1 MNPSIKQ
8 IWINALRSGK
18 YEQGQG
24 SLNEDGKFCCL
35 GVLTDLYIR
44 ETNQEWEEYASN
56 AFESELAF
64 DNNPMYLCHSVQEWA
79 GLNTPTP
86 SAAGQPLAIWNDEGA
101 SFEEIASLIEE
112 HL

>member
-8 IWINALRSGK
+8 IWLNALRSGK

-44 ETNQEWEEYASN
+44 ETNQEWEEQYDNSFS
-56 AFESELAF
+56 FEDSSCFL
-64 DNNPMYLCHSVQEWA
+64 PPSVQKWA
-79 GLNTPTP
+79 RLDDSPRVNGRSLAVLND
-86 SAAGQPLAIWNDEGA
+86 GGA
-101 SFEEIASLIEE
+101 SFEELADLIEE

>member
-8 IWINALRSGK
+8 IWLNALRSGK

-24 SLNEDGKFCCL
+24 SLNENGKFCCL

-44 ETNQEWEEYASN
+44 ETNQEWEVHYGN
-56 AFESELAF
+56 CFAFEDSFCFL
-64 DNNPMYLCHSVQEWA
+64 PPSVQEWA
-79 GLNTPTP
+79 KLDNAPRVNGFSLPM
-86 SAAGQPLAIWNDEGA
+86 LNDEGA
-101 SFEEIASLIEE
+101 SFEELASLIEE

>member
-1 MNPSIKQ
+1 MNSSIKQ

-44 ETNQEWEEYASN
+44 ETNQEWEEGYGN
-56 AFESELAF
+56 CFAFEDCSCFLPPA
-64 DNNPMYLCHSVQEWA
+64 VQEW
-79 GLNTPTP
+79 GRLNNSPAVNGR
-86 SAAGQPLAIWNDEGA
+86 SLAVLNDGGA

>member
-1 MNPSIKQ
+1 MNSSVKQ

-35 GVLTDLYIR
+35 GVLTDLFIR
-44 ETNQEWEEYASN
+44 ETNQEWEEHYDN
-56 AFESELAF
+56 CFAFEDSFCFL
-64 DNNPMYLCHSVQEWA
+64 PPSVQEWA
-79 GLNTPTP
+79 RLNNAPQVNGRSLP
-86 SAAGQPLAIWNDEGA
+86 MINDEGA
-101 SFEEIASLIEE
+101 SFEELADLIEE